1 MKNIIDIYYGI
12 DECGLNAGTPAN
24 TLGMGNPM
32 VPGDGGACKLG
43 AAGSE
48 PLHGKCKHNKKR
60 KIAEEPSKLKE
71 SILDDID
78 TQMNKGDDFIKTYKL
93 AQKEL
98 DDIKKICS
106 DLSNW
111 TGDEYENENAMSDFR
126 GIVCDYKIFIKCGK
140 LSKLFDLIGKNM
152 FIKIAFYP
160 GMKSWTVDY
169 QLTNANQAYPM
180 PYRQNH
186 LRIKS
191 FKQSIEY
198 RYNEIGFKPG
208 AGMRSKYKPE
218 QILKKFVLPKF
229 KDVETFKKEFVDIL
243 KELET
248 NNTIVKY
255 IDGPSI

>member
-1 MKNIIDIYYGI
+1 MK
-12 DECGLNAGTPAN
+12 T
-24 TLGMGNPM
+24 
-32 VPGDGGACKLG
+32 
-43 AAGSE
+43 
-48 PLHGKCKHNKKR
+48 
-60 KIAEEPSKLKE
+60 LKE
-71 SILDDID
+71 SLLDDID
-78 TQMNKGDDFIKTYKL
+78 TTYKEGSKWL
-93 AQKEL
+93 SIHKKAEEEL
-98 DDIKKICS
+98 DDIKKLCG

-198 RYNEIGFKPG
+198 RYKENGYKPG
-208 AGMRSKYKPE
+208 EGNRSKYTTE
-218 QILKKFVLPKF
+218 QILKKLVLPKF
-229 KDVETFKKEFVDIL
+229 KNIETFKKEFVDIL

>member
-1 MKNIIDIYYGI
+1 MK
-12 DECGLNAGTPAN
+12 T
-24 TLGMGNPM
+24 
-32 VPGDGGACKLG
+32 
-43 AAGSE
+43 
-48 PLHGKCKHNKKR
+48 
-60 KIAEEPSKLKE
+60 LKE
-71 SILDDID
+71 SLLDDID
-78 TQMNKGDDFIKTYKL
+78 TTYKEGSKWLSIHKKAEQEL
-93 AQKEL
+93 A
-98 DDIKKICS
+98 DIRKLCG

-111 TGDEYENENAMSDFR
+111 TGDEAENENAMSDFR

-152 FIKIAFYP
+152 FIKLAFYP
-160 GMKSWTVDY
+160 GLKSWTVDY

-198 RYNEIGFKPG
+198 RYNEIGYKPG
-208 AGMRSKYKPE
+208 PGMHSKYKPE

-229 KDVETFKKEFVDIL
+229 KDIETFKKEFVDVL
-243 KELET
+243 KELEA